1 MLKAVTPK
9 RTIDNHITAK
19 KALLIE
25 GFFYFCFCR
34 SFFCVILISYIIL

>member
-1 MLKAVTPK
+1 MFDAVTPK

-25 GFFYFCFCR
+25 GFFYFR
-34 SFFCVILISYIIL
+34 NQIIPLHKSVISRA

>member
-1 MLKAVTPK
+1 MDKFQTVTPK

-25 GFFYFCFCR
+25 GFFYFPLRRFKKG
-34 SFFCVILISYIIL
+34 I

>member
-1 MLKAVTPK
+1 MSDGYVKAVTPK

-25 GFFYFCFCR
+25 GFFY
-34 SFFCVILISYIIL
+34 L